1 MQYIYLTGSQSALLQ
16 SADVA
21 VLLTAGRDP
30 FDIGG
35 QVDGIDPLRNR
46 KYPSSVWPCAWM
58 AKNYKGAF
66 IHELGHILGA
76 RYDFH
81 NHIKKHFPTGSSKRN
96 GAKLGEG
103 SSVTADWLCIRV
115 SIQ

>member
-1 MQYIYLTGSQSALLQ
+1 M
-16 SADVA
+16 
-21 VLLTAGRDP
+21 LLTAGRDP
-30 FDIGG
+30 FGIGG

-58 AKNYKGAF
+58 AKNYKGSF

-81 NHIKKHFPTGSSKRN
+81 NHIQNMYISLKKSDYAEILWSS
-96 GAKLGEG
+96 E
-103 SSVTADWLCIRV
+103 
-115 SIQ
+115 

>member
-21 VLLTAGRDP
+21 VLLTEGRDP
-30 FDIGG
+30 FGIGG

-81 NHIKKHFPTGSSKRN
+81 NHKKYTHFPRKKS
-96 GAKLGEG
+96 
-103 SSVTADWLCIRV
+103 D
-115 SIQ
+115 